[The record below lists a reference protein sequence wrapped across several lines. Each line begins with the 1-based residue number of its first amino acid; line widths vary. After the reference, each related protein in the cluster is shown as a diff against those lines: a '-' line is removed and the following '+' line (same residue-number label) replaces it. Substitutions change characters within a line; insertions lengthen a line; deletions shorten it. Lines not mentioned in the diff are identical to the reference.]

1 MTRQRTVLITL
12 GVMMSMF
19 MASMESTVIATAMP
33 SIVRDLGDI
42 ESFSWVFAIYMLT
55 STTAGPIF
63 GRLSDLFGRRPVYMA
78 AIAIFSLGSLWCGLA
93 TTMPE
98 LIAARAVQGVGAGG
112 LLPLA
117 FIIVGDIF
125 TLDQRAKVQ
134 GLFAGV
140 WGISSVIGPL
150 IGGFLVDQISWH
162 WVFWVNLPPA
172 AIAAALVWAAWR
184 GVAPASGAR
193 PPIDYAGAALLSV
206 GVVLL
211 LLGLEAPASLAGM
224 AMLSAAI
231 ATLALLVAVELRAP
245 APILPVRLLRDRMF
259 AVACAHG
266 ILAGGVLFGSM
277 NYVPL
282 FVQGV
287 LGASATEAGTTLTP
301 MMLGWVFTSVI
312 GGRLLLRYS
321 YRTLTI
327 GGMAIFV
334 TGAFMMA
341 RIRPDMSRLELA
353 IALGL
358 MGIGMGASIP
368 SFLIAVQSTVARNVL
383 GAATASLQF
392 SRTIGG
398 TIGVAALGTLLT
410 SRLTAELAA
419 RGLQPDAIPVDAL
432 IGEGANAVTL
442 SGEPRLALAAALA
455 AVFTAPLLFALAALA
470 VTFLAP
476 AHSPDD
482 LRRQRARNDEVRP
495 TQLDVVD
502 GAAQKGAILRS
513 RH

>member
-1 MTRQRTVLITL
+1 MTHQRTVLITL
-12 GVMMSMF
+12 GVMMSLF

-42 ESFSWVFAIYMLT
+42 TGFSWVFAIYMLT

-63 GRLSDLFGRRPVYMA
+63 GRLSDLFGRRPIYLT

-93 TTMPE
+93 ATMPQ
-98 LIAARAVQGVGAGG
+98 LIMARALQGLGAGG

-125 TLDQRAKVQ
+125 TLEQRAKVQ
-134 GLFAGV
+134 GLFSGV
-140 WGISSVIGPL
+140 WGVSSVIGPL

-162 WVFWVNLPPA
+162 WVFWINLPPA
-172 AIAAALVWAAWR
+172 AIAAALVWMAWR
-184 GVAPASGAR
+184 DPVRVAGTR

-211 LLGLEAPASLAGM
+211 LLGLNEPTSLRGIAL
-224 AMLSAAI
+224 LSAAA
-231 ATLALLVAVELRAP
+231 ATLALLVMVELRAP
-245 APILPVRLLRDRMF
+245 APILPVRLLRERMF
-259 AVACAHG
+259 AVACLHG

-282 FVQGV
+282 FAQGV
-287 LGASATEAGTTLTP
+287 LGASATAAGTTLTP
-301 MMLGWVFTSVI
+301 MMLGWVFTSII
-312 GGRLLLRYS
+312 GGRLLLRFS
-321 YRTLTI
+321 YRSLVI
-327 GGMAIFV
+327 WGMIIFV
-334 TGAFMMA
+334 VGALMMA
-341 RIRPDMSRLELA
+341 RLRPEMSQPELA
-353 IALGL
+353 AALGL

-368 SFLIAVQSTVARNVL
+368 SFLIAVQSTVARSVL

-392 SRTIGG
+392 ARTIGG

-410 SRLTAELAA
+410 NRLATELAM

-432 IGEGANAVTL
+432 LGEGATTVVLA
-442 SGEPRLALAAALA
+442 GEPRLALAAALA
-455 AVFTAPLLFALAALA
+455 AVFTAPLIFALAALA
-470 VTFLAP
+470 VTFFAP

-482 LRRQRARNDEVRP
+482 LRRKREYADSMAAAPQQA
-495 TQLDVVD
+495 
-502 GAAQKGAILRS
+502 GAD
-513 RH
+513 

>member
-1 MTRQRTVLITL
+1 
-12 GVMMSMF
+12 
-19 MASMESTVIATAMP
+19 
-33 SIVRDLGDI
+33 
-42 ESFSWVFAIYMLT
+42 
-55 STTAGPIF
+55 
-63 GRLSDLFGRRPVYMA
+63 
-78 AIAIFSLGSLWCGLA
+78 LGSLWCGLA
-93 TTMPE
+93 ATMPQ
-98 LIAARAVQGVGAGG
+98 LIAARALQGLGAGG

-134 GLFAGV
+134 GLFASV

-162 WVFWVNLPPA
+162 WVFWINLPPA
-172 AIAAALVWAAWR
+172 AIAAALVWWSWR
-184 GVAPASGAR
+184 DPARVTGER
-193 PPIDYAGAALLSV
+193 PPIDYAGAVLLSV

-211 LLGLEAPASLAGM
+211 LLGLDAPTSLPGI

-266 ILAGGVLFGSM
+266 VLAGGVLFGSM

-321 YRTLTI
+321 YRSLTI
-327 GGMAIFV
+327 GGMVVFAV
-334 TGAFMMA
+334 GALMMA
-341 RIRPDMSRLELA
+341 RIRPDMSRFELA

-368 SFLIAVQSTVARNVL
+368 SFLIAVQSTVARNAL

-398 TIGVAALGTLLT
+398 TIGVAALGALLT
-410 SRLTAELAA
+410 SRLAAELAA
-419 RGLQPDAIPVDAL
+419 RGLQPDAIPVEAL
-432 IGEGANAVTL
+432 IGEGATTVTL
-442 SGEPRLALAAALA
+442 AGEPRLALAAALA
-455 AVFTAPLLFALAALA
+455 AVFTAPLIFALAALA

-482 LRRQRARNDEVRP
+482 LRRQRAYHDKIIAT
-495 TQLDVVD
+495 TQQV
-502 GAAQKGAILRS
+502 AAD
-513 RH
+513 

>member
-1 MTRQRTVLITL
+1 VTRQRTVLITL

-33 SIVRDLGDI
+33 GIVRDLGDI

-55 STTAGPIF
+55 STTAGPVF
-63 GRLSDLFGRRPVYMA
+63 GRLSDLFGRRPVYMV
-78 AIAIFSLGSLWCGLA
+78 AIVLFSLGSLWCGLA
-93 TTMPE
+93 KTMPE
-98 LIAARAVQGVGAGG
+98 LIVARALQGLGAGG

-150 IGGFLVDQISWH
+150 LGGFLVDYISWH
-162 WVFWVNLPPA
+162 WVFWINLPPA
-172 AIAAALVWAAWR
+172 AIAAALVWSAWR
-184 GVAPASGAR
+184 DPARTDGKR
-193 PPIDYAGAALLSV
+193 PPIDYAGVVLLSA

-211 LLGLEAPASLAGM
+211 LLGLDAPTSLSGM
-224 AMLSAAI
+224 AMLGAAVALLI
-231 ATLALLVAVELRAP
+231 LLVAVELRAP
-245 APILPVRLLRDRMF
+245 APILPVHLLRDRMF

-282 FVQGV
+282 FGQGV
-287 LGASATEAGTTLTP
+287 LGVSATEAGAALTP
-301 MMLGWVFTSVI
+301 MMLGWVFTSIV
-312 GGRLLLRYS
+312 GGRLLLRFS
-321 YRTLTI
+321 YRSIVI
-327 GGMAIFV
+327 GGMIIFALG
-334 TGAFMMA
+334 TFL
-341 RIRPDMSRLELA
+341 MSRFNSDTSHFELA
-353 IALGL
+353 LALGL

-368 SFLIAVQSTVARNVL
+368 SFLIAVQSTVARNAL

-410 SRLTAELAA
+410 NRLTAELAA

-432 IGEGANAVTL
+432 IGESSTAATL
-442 SGEPRLALAAALA
+442 AGEPRLALAAALA
-455 AVFTAPLLFALAALA
+455 AVFTTPLIFALAALA

-476 AHSPDD
+476 VRSPDD
-482 LRRQRARNDEVRP
+482 LRRQRARNDEM
-495 TQLDVVD
+495 
-502 GAAQKGAILRS
+502 GATTDSVPQPASQALPGQRA
-513 RH
+513 

>member
-12 GVMMSMF
+12 GVMMSLF

-33 SIVRDLGDI
+33 GIVRDLGDI

-63 GRLSDLFGRRPVYMA
+63 GRLSDLFGRRPIYMA
-78 AIAIFSLGSLWCGLA
+78 AIALFSLGSLVCGLA
-93 TTMPE
+93 VTMPQ
-98 LIAARAVQGVGAGG
+98 LIAARALQGLGAGG

-150 IGGFLVDQISWH
+150 IGGFLVDQLSWH
-162 WVFWVNLPPA
+162 WVFWINLPPA
-172 AIAAALVWAAWR
+172 AIAAALVWSVWR
-184 GVAPASGAR
+184 DPARGNEQR
-193 PPIDYAGAALLSV
+193 PPIDYAGAVLLSL

-211 LLGLEAPASLAGM
+211 LLGLNTPFSPRGI
-224 AMLSAAI
+224 AMLSAAM
-231 ATLALLVAVELRAP
+231 ALLVLLVVVELRVP
-245 APILPVRLLRDRMF
+245 APILPVHLLRNRMF

-301 MMLGWVFTSVI
+301 MMLGWVFTSVV
-312 GGRLLLRYS
+312 GGRLLLRFS
-321 YRTLTI
+321 YRSLTI
-327 GGMAIFV
+327 GGMIIFAL
-334 TGAFMMA
+334 GASLMA
-341 RIRPDMSRLELA
+341 RIHPEMSRFELA
-353 IALGL
+353 VALSL

-383 GAATASLQF
+383 GAATATLQF

-410 SRLTAELAA
+410 NRLAAELAI
-419 RGLQPDAIPVDAL
+419 RGLRPDSIPVAAL
-432 IGEGANAVTL
+432 IGEHSAAMTL
-442 SGEPRLALAAALA
+442 IGEPRLALAAALA
-455 AVFTAPLLFALAALA
+455 AVFTAPLIFALAALA
-470 VTFLAP
+470 VTFFAP
-476 AHSPDD
+476 AYSPHD
-482 LRRQRARNDEVRP
+482 LRQQRAHHDEPVP
-495 TQLDVVD
+495 AVD
-502 GAAQKGAILRS
+502 PIPQQAR
-513 RH
+513 

>member
-1 MTRQRTVLITL
+1 MSRQHTILITM
-12 GVMMSMF
+12 GVMMSLF

-33 SIVRDLGDI
+33 GIVRDLGDI

-63 GRLSDLFGRRPVYMA
+63 GRLSDLFGRRPVYMV
-78 AIAIFSLGSLWCGLA
+78 AIAIFSLGSLLCGLA
-93 TTMPE
+93 TTMPM
-98 LIAARAVQGVGAGG
+98 LIAARALQGLGAGG

-134 GLFAGV
+134 GLFSGV

-162 WVFWVNLPPA
+162 WVFWINLPPA
-172 AIAAALVWAAWR
+172 AIAAALVWIAWR
-184 GVAPASGAR
+184 DPVRSNAKR
-193 PPIDYAGAALLSV
+193 PPIDIAGALLLSI
-206 GVVLL
+206 GIILL
-211 LLGLEAPASLAGM
+211 LLGLDQPTTPGGIL
-224 AMLSAAI
+224 MLSAAV
-231 ATLALLVAVELRAP
+231 ATLALLVMVELRAP
-245 APILPVRLLRDRMF
+245 APILPFHLLRDRTF
-259 AVACAHG
+259 AIACLHG

-282 FVQGV
+282 FAQGV
-287 LGASATEAGTTLTP
+287 LGTSATEAGTTLTP
-301 MMLGWVFTSVI
+301 LMLGWVFTSII
-312 GGRLLLRYS
+312 GGRLLLRLS

-327 GGMAIFV
+327 AGMVMFVAGAIL
-334 TGAFMMA
+334 MA
-341 RIRPDMSRLELA
+341 RLRPDMSRLELA

-398 TIGVAALGTLLT
+398 TIGVAVLGTLLT
-410 SRLTAELAA
+410 NRLSAELAA
-419 RGLQPDAIPVDAL
+419 RGLQADAVPVEAL
-432 IGEGANAVTL
+432 IGEEATALTL
-442 SGEPRLALAAALA
+442 AGEPRLALAAALT
-455 AVFTAPLLFALAALA
+455 AVFAAPLVFALLALA

-476 AHSPDD
+476 SHSPDD
-482 LRRQRARNDEVRP
+482 LRRKREQREELTTTKEVAP
-495 TQLDVVD
+495 QQA
-502 GAAQKGAILRS
+502 G
-513 RH
+513 

>member
-1 MTRQRTVLITL
+1 MNRQRTVLITL

-42 ESFSWVFAIYMLT
+42 ESFSWVFAIYMLA

-93 TTMPE
+93 MTMPE
-98 LIAARAVQGVGAGG
+98 LIAARALQGVGAGG

-140 WGISSVIGPL
+140 WGVSSVIGPL

-184 GVAPASGAR
+184 GVTQASGER
-193 PPIDYAGAALLSV
+193 PPIDYAGAVLLSM
-206 GVVLL
+206 GVILL
-211 LLGLEAPASLAGM
+211 LLGLDAPTSLPGIT
-224 AMLSAAI
+224 MLGVAI
-231 ATLALLVAVELRAP
+231 ATLALLVVVELRAP
-245 APILPVRLLRDRMF
+245 APILPVRLLRDRVF

-334 TGAFMMA
+334 AGAFMMA

-358 MGIGMGASIP
+358 MGVGMGASIP

-410 SRLTAELAA
+410 SRLTAELAV
-419 RGLQPDAIPVDAL
+419 RGLQPDAIPVEAL
-432 IGEGANAVTL
+432 IGEGATAVML
-442 SGEPRLALAAALA
+442 AGEPRLALAAALA
-455 AVFTAPLLFALAALA
+455 AVFITPLIFALAALA

-476 AHSPDD
+476 ALALTICAGSACVMMKTEQP
-482 LRRQRARNDEVRP
+482 
-495 TQLDVVD
+495 
-502 GAAQKGAILRS
+502 RS
-513 RH
+513 TWY